1 MTVSEFEELCTY
13 WVDHPPVHILVA
25 AFMGHKPQTDV
36 ALPTP
41 EDPPWRHAIAGAQLL
56 SVPGMQAGEPDPYP
70 APIWDFDALMR
81 ETVN

>member
-1 MTVSEFEELCTY
+1 MTLMEFEELCSY

-25 AFMGHKPQTDV
+25 AFMGHKPQNDI
-36 ALPTP
+36 ALPPP
-41 EDPPWRHAIAGAQLL
+41 EEPWRQAIAGAQLL
-56 SVPGMQAGEPDPYP
+56 SVPGMIGGEPDPLP